1 MRLPTT
7 PVKQGDNRRTK
18 WDEAFGPALREARL
32 ATDDQPAQVEI
43 DALAAIRPDELRRI
57 TLEKIAPYW
66 DETLDRRTADA
77 KARWEATA
85 QEAVD
90 AQIDA
95 DRLAG
100 IKLEADAAATDF
112 NAALADLV
120 AAQDRLRGVE
130 FRSRRSVRGD
140 RHRRAARA

>member
-1 MRLPTT
+1 M
-7 PVKQGDNRRTK
+7 G
-18 WDEAFGPALREARL
+18 
-32 ATDDQPAQVEI
+32 
-43 DALAAIRPDELRRI
+43 RRI

-120 AAQDRLRGVE
+120 AAQDRPDPTSMPACWRE
-130 FRSRRSVRGD
+130 RSAPTRV
-140 RHRRAARA
+140 